1 MAADTIVHV
10 TAGRKLKC
18 EKNIR
23 LRINNLVKT
32 HNMWMLKLFHR
43 LDFTLHFLLHAQLS
57 NLVLVEDLESD
68 GLADGF
74 ILRHYS
80 QKGNIRSKKCK
91 DLRLTLP

>member
-10 TAGRKLKC
+10 ASSCKFEC

-23 LRINNLVKT
+23 LGVDGLVQT
-32 HNMWMLKLFHR
+32 HDVWMLKFFHR
-43 LDFTLHFLLHAQLS
+43 LNLSLHFLLHAELA
-57 NLVLVEDLESD
+57 NLVLVEDLEGD